1 MSEKEKNIPK
11 KAKLVIEEMRN
22 TGKKTDPQGM
32 YTGRSV
38 KGKYDEPVQDQ
49 DDL

>member
-1 MSEKEKNIPK
+1 MNNKEKGIPK

-32 YTGRSV
+32 YTGRTT
-38 KGKYDEPVQDQ
+38 KGKYDGPVQDQ

>member
-1 MSEKEKNIPK
+1 MEKKEKSIPK

-22 TGKKTDPQGM
+22 TGRKTDPQGM
-32 YTGRSV
+32 YTG
-38 KGKYDEPVQDQ
+38 KYRDGSYEQPVQDQ